1 MTKHS
6 SNEKQFIALQL
17 QYDGKEQ
24 ECMTLA
30 SFNQVQTQQI
40 NQLQMEISK
49 MIERLENIK
58 DQYENEIEQR
68 DVRLNSTKNLA
79 LNQLK

>member
-1 MTKHS
+1 
-6 SNEKQFIALQL
+6 
-17 QYDGKEQ
+17 
-24 ECMTLA
+24 MTLA

-58 DQYENEIEQR
+58 DQYENESEQR

>member
-1 MTKHS
+1 
-6 SNEKQFIALQL
+6 
-17 QYDGKEQ
+17 
-24 ECMTLA
+24 MTLA

-79 LNQLK
+79 LNQLKQMQ

>member
-1 MTKHS
+1 
-6 SNEKQFIALQL
+6 
-17 QYDGKEQ
+17 
-24 ECMTLA
+24 MTLA

>member
-1 MTKHS
+1 
-6 SNEKQFIALQL
+6 
-17 QYDGKEQ
+17 
-24 ECMTLA
+24 
-30 SFNQVQTQQI
+30 
-40 NQLQMEISK
+40 MEISK